1 MCADVSLSI
10 VGIVMEFS
18 KVSVSPI
25 IQSLEGSD
33 VTLTLLK
40 IALKPHGLETK
51 TSSTS

>member
-25 IQSLEGSD
+25 IQSLEGSEGNTNI
-33 VTLTLLK
+33 VK
-40 IALKPHGLETK
+40 NCFK
-51 TSSTS
+51 TT